1 MAVWC
6 SQDERW
12 KRIQKEYAGLHS
24 DFTGDDERDK
34 NEELPYGQQ
43 VQLCVDSADIV
54 ISNEEFVSS
63 KPGTVRALKN
73 KIAQYLELLHGRQL
87 RTPNQAE
94 AAMAIAY
101 TSSLRSLCIKRQ
113 VGAVIADNSG
123 RVISV
128 GYNEN
133 PEPVA
138 PCIKQFNHCYKDDW
152 LHSHIDSQIQKH
164 DGVCFKCK
172 TPLSDMAVLGET
184 YRCPNPSCKTSFV
197 RSFAPDRGMS
207 RCTAIHA
214 ENMAIMNAGGR
225 DLEGTILYTTTFP
238 CAQCARQ
245 IVYAGIG
252 EVVYVEPYPD
262 PDSVRFFE
270 GVQ

>member
-1 MAVWC
+1 M
-6 SQDERW
+6 
-12 KRIQKEYAGLHS
+12 RI
-24 DFTGDDERDK
+24 
-34 NEELPYGQQ
+34 
-43 VQLCVDSADIV
+43 
-54 ISNEEFVSS
+54 
-63 KPGTVRALKN
+63 
-73 KIAQYLELLHGRQL
+73 
-87 RTPNQAE
+87 
-94 AAMAIAY
+94 
-101 TSSLRSLCIKRQ
+101 
-113 VGAVIADNSG
+113 
-123 RVISV
+123 
-128 GYNEN
+128 

-197 RSFAPDRGMS
+197 RSFAPNRGMS

-262 PDSVRFFE
+262 PDSVRFLREFSKRRISIFE
-270 GVQ
+270 GVKARAYERIFSAVRQDHERTFALNKRQEV